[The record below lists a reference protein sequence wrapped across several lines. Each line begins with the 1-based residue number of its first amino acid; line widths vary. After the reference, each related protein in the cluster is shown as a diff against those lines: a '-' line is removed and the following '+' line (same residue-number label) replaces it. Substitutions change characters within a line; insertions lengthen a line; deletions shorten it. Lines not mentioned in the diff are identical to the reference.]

1 MAKKIAKYLK
11 GTKALKFM
19 MNGNK
24 TNMKDEGGPVEAY
37 SDADYAA
44 SKTDRKSV
52 RGGVLMVGGMVVG
65 WLCKK
70 QECVALSTMEADFV
84 AASPTAAEMMG
95 IMELLKEIV
104 VPILPG
110 SILHVDNQA
119 AIAQVKGENTSGR
132 AKHIDVRYSLGFG
145 E

>member
-1 MAKKIAKYLK
+1 
-11 GTKALKFM
+11 M

-37 SDADYAA
+37 SDADYAT
-44 SKTDRKSV
+44 SKTDRRSV
-52 RGGVLMVGGMVVG
+52 RSGVLMVGGMVVG

-104 VPILPG
+104 VPPFC
-110 SILHVDNQA
+110 QA
-119 AIAQVKGENTSGR
+119 PFYMSTIKQQSLRSR
-132 AKHIDVRYSLGFG
+132 ARTR
-145 E
+145 